1 MKKYRRTL
9 PSLDALVF
17 FEAAARLTSF
27 TRAATELYVTQ
38 AAVSKRIR
46 ELESRL
52 GVDLFRRDGRKLSLT
67 ATGRRLHQRTGMAL
81 EYLEDACR
89 LARGEEAETIR
100 IAANSAV
107 SLLWLAPRIR
117 DFGLGENSASVS
129 LFTSDVLGD
138 TMDPENDLVINYG
151 YGDTPGWR
159 SELLFVEQLVPVAAP
174 AYLESLQVDGR
185 IDLEQDAELPA
196 KLNLLEYERIAPDWI
211 NWQLWIE
218 KTGLAGLEECHI
230 ESCHNY
236 TQAIGAALSARGI
249 ALGSR
254 GLIDAELRSGRLLVV
269 GGIELASGRAYYLSQ
284 PRRKALSP
292 AAEIL
297 RQMLLAG

>member
-1 MKKYRRTL
+1 
-9 PSLDALVF
+9 
-17 FEAAARLTSF
+17 
-27 TRAATELYVTQ
+27 
-38 AAVSKRIR
+38 
-46 ELESRL
+46 
-52 GVDLFRRDGRKLSLT
+52 
-67 ATGRRLHQRTGMAL
+67 
-81 EYLEDACR
+81 
-89 LARGEEAETIR
+89 
-100 IAANSAV
+100 
-107 SLLWLAPRIR
+107 
-117 DFGLGENSASVS
+117 
-129 LFTSDVLGD
+129 
-138 TMDPENDLVINYG
+138 
-151 YGDTPGWR
+151 
-159 SELLFVEQLVPVAAP
+159 
-174 AYLESLQVDGR
+174 VDGR

-230 ESCHNY
+230 ETCHNY